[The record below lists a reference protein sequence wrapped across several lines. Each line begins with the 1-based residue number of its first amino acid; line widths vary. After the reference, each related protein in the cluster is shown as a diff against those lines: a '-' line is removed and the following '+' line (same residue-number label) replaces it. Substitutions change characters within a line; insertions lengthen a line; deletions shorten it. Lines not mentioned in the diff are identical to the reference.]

1 MATTFDIQ
9 LPHYPRGFHLI
20 TRDILSLL
28 PDLPENG
35 LLVVFIKHTS
45 AGIAINE
52 NADPDVRHD
61 FNTFFNKLVPDG
73 APYFVHTLEGPDDM
87 SAHIK
92 ASLIG
97 TSVSIPIRN
106 HRLNLGTWQ
115 GIYLCE
121 FRDGGDKRKLS
132 ITIWS
137 KSADL
142 QRHRTMIGV
151 NGVIQNNGFFQQRA
165 YRLADHTIIDSP
177 PFVLGTRI
185 ETVTPPSILLL
196 LRIKRTERINE
207 ARRQETGHP
216 FPFFGQETTVGSI
229 TNRIVNIDRFMA
241 NVIIPTKNQ
250 IGT

>member
-9 LPHYPRGFHLI
+9 LPHYPRGFHLS
-20 TRDILSLL
+20 TSYILSLL

-45 AGIAINE
+45 AGITINE

-132 ITIWS
+132 I
-137 KSADL
+137 
-142 QRHRTMIGV
+142 
-151 NGVIQNNGFFQQRA
+151 
-165 YRLADHTIIDSP
+165 II
-177 PFVLGTRI
+177 L
-185 ETVTPPSILLL
+185 E
-196 LRIKRTERINE
+196 
-207 ARRQETGHP
+207 
-216 FPFFGQETTVGSI
+216 
-229 TNRIVNIDRFMA
+229 
-241 NVIIPTKNQ
+241 
-250 IGT
+250 

>member
-20 TRDILSLL
+20 TCDILSLL

-45 AGIAINE
+45 AGITINE
-52 NADPDVRHD
+52 NAD
-61 FNTFFNKLVPDG
+61 

-132 ITIWS
+132 ITI
-137 KSADL
+137 L
-142 QRHRTMIGV
+142 
-151 NGVIQNNGFFQQRA
+151 
-165 YRLADHTIIDSP
+165 
-177 PFVLGTRI
+177 
-185 ETVTPPSILLL
+185 E
-196 LRIKRTERINE
+196 
-207 ARRQETGHP
+207 
-216 FPFFGQETTVGSI
+216 
-229 TNRIVNIDRFMA
+229 
-241 NVIIPTKNQ
+241 
-250 IGT
+250 